1 MVSYIF
7 LPITAASASSFP
19 CVLHGESNRSNTT
32 YNYFSANRRN
42 TGCKTELFLKKD
54 KDFFEGGEVAVAED
68 KNKRSMEQDD
78 FTEWEDASDQPIADE
93 ALEKALA
100 AERALELVSE
110 LEQDENPRDYT
121 QELEDEEEEAAPTSE
136 KR

>member
-1 MVSYIF
+1 M
-7 LPITAASASSFP
+7 AAD
-19 CVLHGESNRSNTT
+19 EK
-32 YNYFSANRRN
+32 Y
-42 TGCKTELFLKKD
+42 
-54 KDFFEGGEVAVAED
+54 
-68 KNKRSMEQDD
+68 KRSIGQDD
-78 FTEWEDASDQPIADE
+78 FTEWEDVSEQPIADE
-93 ALEKALA
+93 ALEEALA